1 MDKIKNNNVVIT
13 LCMILYM
20 LWIFVLSHIPSSDLE
35 TGFEFNDK
43 TAHIILYMGLGFLM
57 LRFFRIV
64 LINEI
69 FKASL
74 LTLIFGTLFAVTDE
88 IHQGFVGYFDT
99 GVFGGARN
107 PEAADVAADFAGLL
121 IICIIYFG
129 FNRFI
134 ISKNKTNTQE

>member
-1 MDKIKNNNVVIT
+1 MDKIKNNTVLIT
-13 LCMILYM
+13 VSMILYM
-20 LWIFVLSHIPSSDLE
+20 SGIFVLSHIPSSDLE

-43 TAHIILYMGLGFLM
+43 YAHIILYMGLGFLM
-57 LRFFRIV
+57 IRFFRIV
-64 LINEI
+64 LVNDI
-69 FKASL
+69 FKAAIM
-74 LTLIFGTLFAVTDE
+74 TLIFGTLFAITDE

-121 IICIIYFG
+121 ISCTIYYG

-134 ISKNKTNTQE
+134 ISQNKTKTRE